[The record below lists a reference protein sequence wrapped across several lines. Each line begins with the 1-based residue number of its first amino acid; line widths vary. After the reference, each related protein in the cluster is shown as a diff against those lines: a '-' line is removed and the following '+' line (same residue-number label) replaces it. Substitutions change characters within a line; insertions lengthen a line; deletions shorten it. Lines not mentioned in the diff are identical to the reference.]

1 MKAREYIEHK
11 YLPWILF
18 LDRKDT
24 IKHFT
29 EKKEAYLCE
38 MYNHI
43 SKEFNAL
50 ERYELFMFRVEF
62 SKQVTPKGLYNLISV
77 KSPNVINQ
85 GDSAYLFIMYNE
97 KDLIYY
103 TIDYLLGETFS
114 IKKYKDKKVII
125 IDNTTLDIKEIMRK
139 INIDLTKE

>member
-18 LDRKDT
+18 LDKKDT

-62 SKQVTPKGLYNLISV
+62 FKQA
-77 KSPNVINQ
+77 SPNGMLNIIGVKTPEVFNQ
-85 GDSAYLFIMYNE
+85 GDAAYLFIVYNDHE
-97 KDLIYY
+97 LVYY
-103 TIDYLLGETFS
+103 TIDYLLQETYS
-114 IKKYKDKKVII
+114 IKRYKDKKVII

-139 INIDLTKE
+139 INIDLMKE